1 MMNFNVALLY
11 HCSLSFRGRARE
23 GEQAWQLPQSVNIY
37 SLPGVARRLVTFFVL
52 PKKVTQKSRPQSA
65 IPAGFPVLLEWTG
78 GCGTRTACSDSPRR
92 HPLSILRY
100 SVADKVKEMREQ
112 RMVINTGYLSE
123 VRGAL
128 A

>member
-1 MMNFNVALLY
+1 MMNMTLALNCFY
-11 HCSLSFRGRARE
+11 SLSHRGRARE

-92 HPLSILRY
+92 HPLASLCY
-100 SVADKVKEMREQ
+100 SVADEGSKKRW
-112 RMVINTGYLSE
+112 ITY
-123 VRGAL
+123 
-128 A
+128 